1 MHFIYNDPV
10 QCRLHGSIQ
19 CGSFQDPRNSRPV
32 SAESRTHKWL
42 RFMAF
47 TGHLVPCDYTK
58 DNQTSHCK
66 SVLAAAAELHPAS
79 SILDTSKPTT
89 TRTMVAL
96 IVSIYCDLIILRLF
110 PALCY
115 YAFTTFLLPSLLGR
129 KFSGE
134 LGGAGTEGG
143 GIMTVCAWI

>member
-19 CGSFQDPRNSRPV
+19 CGSFQDPRNSRPGIM
-32 SAESRTHKWL
+32 AQT

-58 DNQTSHCK
+58 DNQRTNHCR
-66 SVLAAAAELHPAS
+66 SVLAAPELP
-79 SILDTSKPTT
+79 LLLPFWTTSKPTS
-89 TRTMVAL
+89 TRTMVAC
-96 IVSIYCDLIILRLF
+96 IDRLHLQRSHNPTAYF
-110 PALCY
+110 LHCATML
-115 YAFTTFLLPSLLGR
+115 LLPSCFHLYLGE

-134 LGGAGTEGG
+134 LGR
-143 GIMTVCAWI
+143 IMTVCAWI